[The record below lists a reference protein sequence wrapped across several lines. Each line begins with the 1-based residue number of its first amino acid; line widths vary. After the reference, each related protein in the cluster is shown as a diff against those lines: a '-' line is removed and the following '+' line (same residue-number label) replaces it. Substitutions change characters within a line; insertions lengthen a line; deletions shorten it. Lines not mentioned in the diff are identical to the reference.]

1 MKRARLTRMC
11 EAAPPITVAVITATN
26 GYANLAGNDQA
37 FGAAQIAAA
46 ALVVALT
53 IVQARWSQ

>member
-11 EAAPPITVAVITATN
+11 EVAPLITVAAITAAH
-26 GYANLAGNDQA
+26 GCANIAGSAQA
-37 FGAAQIAAA
+37 FGAAQIVTA

-53 IVQARWSQ
+53 VIQGRE